1 MRPQCTTHNRPLGR
15 YRYFCGSEL
24 DDRFVSGL
32 NEGPKTAKRNERF
45 RSVGRKPLK
54 SFRVLNQRLRRIV
67 CFQGVNQH
75 FVSPFFSRALSHAR
89 GSAASTGFRAPSRGR
104 TPLGSTDAM
113 SVGVSTQAAAIA
125 ARLASR
131 PRTLATITII
141 ADNSKNGNLFRSFRF
156 PVCDRGL
163 PCSSRRCRRFAV
175 AVRDRGRDL
184 AHIPPLEM
192 PTWSLMLQKLGMAAG
207 RL

>member
-1 MRPQCTTHNRPLGR
+1 MRDAIIGSLGGTAI
-15 YRYFCGSEL
+15 FAAASSTI
-24 DDRFVSGL
+24 VSFPPGR
-32 NEGPKTAKRNERF
+32 GQKQRKRNERF
-45 RSVGRKPLK
+45 RSGGRKPLK
-54 SFRVLNQRLRRIV
+54 SFRVLNQRLRRII

-75 FVSPFFSRALSHAR
+75 FVSRPLSHAR
-89 GSAASTGFRAPSRGR
+89 GSAASTGFKAPSRGR

-113 SVGVSTQAAAIA
+113 SVEVSTQPAAIA

-131 PRTLATITII
+131 HRTLATITTI
-141 ADNSKNGNLFRSFRF
+141 ADNSKNVNIFRSFRF
-156 PVCDRGL
+156 PVRDRGL
-163 PCSSRRCRRFAV
+163 PCSRRRCRFAV

-192 PTWSLMLQKLGMAAG
+192 PTWSLTLQKLGMAAG